1 VSDVCIC
8 VCLRYCV
15 CVFIF
20 AFAIIKIWQIDLGLI
35 ARSAS
40 GYSGAELEL
49 LCREAAMYGL
59 RELFDM
65 ADDLTTL
72 SVTASVRSVVLA
84 SIFERFVSALYLA
97 QASVIIRK

>member
-1 VSDVCIC
+1 M
-8 VCLRYCV
+8 
-15 CVFIF
+15 
-20 AFAIIKIWQIDLGLI
+20 IKIWQIDLGLI

-59 RELFDM
+59 REMFDM

-84 SIFERFVSALYLA
+84 DIVFIISDQVLIASQVFERFVSALYLA

>member
-1 VSDVCIC
+1 M
-8 VCLRYCV
+8 
-15 CVFIF
+15 
-20 AFAIIKIWQIDLGLI
+20 IKIWQIDLGLI

-59 RELFDM
+59 RELFTM
-65 ADDLTTL
+65 ADDPTTL

-84 SIFERFVSALYLA
+84 INMDGHLEIDDVLILM
-97 QASVIIRK
+97 